1 MRDHRSLNEDARL
14 SSARQSSGPGWGLL
28 GLSVAQL
35 PFVLVWLAESMAV
48 EASLP
53 EASTDLPAA
62 STDLPA
68 ARGATE
74 PAPVTADGDAD
85 VVAAGIGVMEPA
97 AMCMGTNRGSN
108 NS

>member
-35 PFVLVWLAESMAV
+35 PFVPVWLAESMAV

-62 STDLPA
+62 
-68 ARGATE
+68 RGAAE

>member
-1 MRDHRSLNEDARL
+1 
-14 SSARQSSGPGWGLL
+14 LL

-35 PFVLVWLAESMAV
+35 PVVLAWLAESMAV

-53 EASTDLPAA
+53 AA
-62 STDLPA
+62 
-68 ARGATE
+68 

-108 NS
+108 NSYPHLRLQEG